1 LGLVESRGFIERV
14 GRSRERGKERKG
26 KEGEGKEREIDWREI
41 CHSSERGGF
50 IKSISSL
57 MTCNN

>member
-26 KEGEGKEREIDWREI
+26 RGREGEGD
-41 CHSSERGGF
+41 
-50 IKSISSL
+50 
-57 MTCNN
+57 